1 MGISIE
7 VGIVKDV
14 PGVQPEEAQE
24 VLRGGPGFFFCD
36 WGAMPIRKLV
46 EFVKETALSNSI
58 PLQYDLITG
67 YGEDGAAIQKSN
79 GGVPV
84 INLVVPAL
92 HAFA

>member
-1 MGISIE
+1 
-7 VGIVKDV
+7 
-14 PGVQPEEAQE
+14 
-24 VLRGGPGFFFCD
+24 
-36 WGAMPIRKLV
+36 MPNRKLV
-46 EFVKETALSNSI
+46 AFVKETALSNSI